1 MAVYWQTGCT
11 PIATKLEELSSD
23 EMRLKEMIIEG
34 VLSIQ
39 SGENPRIM
47 EHRLKTFLSPDQR
60 MEYEKLIASDETNT
74 GSANTIG

>member
-1 MAVYWQTGCT
+1 
-11 PIATKLEELSSD
+11 
-23 EMRLKEMIIEG
+23 MRLKEMIIEG